1 MIYMYSIALII
12 IKLTF
17 LQGVIYSLIFIFNK
31 KKNISF
37 VLLGF
42 FLFTTVGPHLGK
54 ILSEV
59 DPSIRFFPANFFI
72 LSPAILFLYTK
83 SVIGLLKNRD
93 FYHLIPGIIDFFFSV
108 SLFLFPDDL
117 GVKFYDSKYP
127 FVTIFFVYIIPA
139 YYVIYAFKSII
150 IINEN
155 KLKIPMLYSIDELN
169 RLNWI
174 KITCYILIVAN
185 LFEAITSLMMIS
197 QSFTLYAYLFA
208 VCMSAFV
215 IYWITIYGLN
225 QKNLFLSL
233 ISTEEKEE
241 AFSPI
246 DDTNL
251 EKPLEQKKNYLDDDS
266 RERFDLIVSFINTT
280 NIYKNKDLNLF
291 LLSDLIQMPYR
302 EVSRLINIHSNKNFN
317 QFINEFRIN
326 EAKRLIALDSLNKF
340 NLSGVALEVGFNSR
354 STFFTSFKSVTGMT
368 PIEFKNKGDMNLK

>member
-1 MIYMYSIALII
+1 MYSIALII